1 MTVLS
6 DRRYARAQRLEHLP
20 PYLFAE
26 IDRMKAEVVA
36 RGVDVID
43 LGVGDPDLPTPP
55 HVIERLGDAARK
67 PANHQYPSY
76 TGMMDFRTAFAR
88 YLERRHGA
96 TVDPATETCT
106 VIGAKEAVFHFP
118 MAFVDPGD
126 FVLIP
131 DPAYPVYHAGTVF
144 CGGVPYTLP
153 LLAANGFMPDLAAID
168 GSVAERAKILWLNS
182 PNNPTAA
189 VAGRDFLEGAIAFA
203 HEHNVILAY
212 DAAYCDLM
220 YDGAEHVS
228 LLTLDGGRDV
238 SIEFYSLSKSYNMT
252 GWRLG
257 CAVGNAELVGG
268 LGAVK
273 TNVDSGQFQA
283 VQEAGIAALDGPESF
298 QDELRAIY
306 KERRDV
312 LVDGLQALG
321 WSVEK
326 PQASFYVWIP
336 VPGDATSA
344 DMTARLLQECGI
356 VTTPGTGFGAH
367 GEGYIRM
374 TLCTPKER
382 LAEAVDRI
390 RTAGI

>member
-1 MTVLS
+1 MT
-6 DRRYARAQRLEHLP
+6 DGRFACAHRLEQLP

-36 RGVDVID
+36 QGVDVID

-55 HVIERLGDAARK
+55 HVIDRLAEAARK

-76 TGMMDFRTAFAR
+76 TGMMDFREAFAR
-88 YLERRHGA
+88 YLDREHGV

-118 MAFVDPGD
+118 MAYVDPGD

-144 CGGVPYTLP
+144 CGGVPYTMP
-153 LLAANGFMPDLAAID
+153 LLARNGFLPDLDTID
-168 GSVAERAKILWLNS
+168 AGVADRAKIMWLNS

-189 VAGRDFLEGAIAFA
+189 VMPREFLQRAIAFA
-203 HEHNVILAY
+203 QQHNVILAY
-212 DAAYCDLM
+212 DCAYCDLM
-220 YDGAEHVS
+220 FDDAEHVS
-228 LLTLDGGRDV
+228 LFELDGGREV
-238 SIEFYSLSKSYNMT
+238 GIEFYSLSKSYNMT

-257 CAVGNAELVGG
+257 CAVGNAELIAA

-283 VQEAGIAALDGPESF
+283 VQEAGIAALDGPAGF
-298 QDELRAIY
+298 QTELRATY

-312 LVDGLQALG
+312 LVDGLRSLG
-321 WSVEK
+321 WDV
-326 PQASFYVWIP
+326 PRPDASFYVWIP
-336 VPGDATSA
+336 VPDGKTSA
-344 DMTARLLQECGI
+344 DMTRHLLQECGI
-356 VTTPGTGFGAH
+356 VTTPGTGFGTH

-374 TLCTPKER
+374 TLCSPKER
-382 LAEAVDRI
+382 LAEAVERI
-390 RTAGI
+390 RGKGF

>member
-1 MTVLS
+1 MT
-6 DRRYARAQRLEHLP
+6 DGRFTRANRLAQLP

-36 RGVDVID
+36 QGVDVID
-43 LGVGDPDLPTPP
+43 LGVGDPDLPTPT
-55 HVIERLGDAARK
+55 HVIERLGEAAK
-67 PANHQYPSY
+67 NPANHQYPSY
-76 TGMMDFRTAFAR
+76 TGMMGFRAAFAR
-88 YLERRHGA
+88 YMHRCHGA

-106 VIGAKEAVFHFP
+106 LIGAKEAVFHFP
-118 MAFVDPGD
+118 MAFVDAGD
-126 FVLIP
+126 FVLVP
-131 DPAYPVYHAGTVF
+131 DPSYPVYHAGTVF

-153 LLAANGFMPDLAAID
+153 LLAENGFMPDLDAVDA
-168 GSVAERAKILWLNS
+168 GVAERAKILWLNS

-189 VAGRDFLEGAIAFA
+189 VATRAFLERAIAFA
-203 HEHNVILAY
+203 HQYNVILAY

-257 CAVGNAELVGG
+257 CAVGNADLIAG

-283 VQEAGIAALDGPESF
+283 VQEAGIAALDGPPEF

-306 KERRDV
+306 RERRDT
-312 LVDGLQALG
+312 LVAGLHGLG
-321 WSVEK
+321 WTV
-326 PQASFYVWIP
+326 PTPTASFYVWIP
-336 VPGDATSA
+336 VRNGK
-344 DMTARLLQECGI
+344 TAAETTKALLQECGI

-390 RTAGI
+390 RQAGL